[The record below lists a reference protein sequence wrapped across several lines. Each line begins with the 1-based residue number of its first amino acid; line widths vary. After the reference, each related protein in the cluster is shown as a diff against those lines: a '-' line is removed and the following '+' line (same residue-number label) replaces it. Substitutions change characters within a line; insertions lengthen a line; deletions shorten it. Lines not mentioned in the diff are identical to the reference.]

1 MSVIESFNQYRLIL
15 KHVFHAVRRR
25 EKDGV
30 DPVDLAV
37 DDLEESAPVKRIRAQ
52 LADIMDLPV
61 GGGNLLYIAGVI
73 QRGERKD
80 HTALFID

>member
-1 MSVIESFNQYRLIL
+1 MIL
-15 KHVFHAVRRR
+15 PTVFHAVRRR

-37 DDLEESAPVKRIRAQ
+37 NDLEEPSSVKSGRAQ
-52 LADIMDLPV
+52 LADIMCLPV

-80 HTALFID
+80 HSALFIS